1 LLSTNVQSR
10 SPFDNAVLTIRWGRV
25 TLLEALSKYR
35 STDVKD
41 AEHVCERVVP
51 QFQHQNASVVMAAV
65 KVVMLNLNNVSP
77 DMQRSLIKKM
87 GPPLG
92 RIPLF
97 SPPLMTVTMI
107 SSAPEVQYVALRNIS
122 LILQKQPDILSKEWR
137 VFVPPHPFQGLKDSA
152 AASTI
157 QITSNTKN

>member
-1 LLSTNVQSR
+1 
-10 SPFDNAVLTIRWGRV
+10 V
-25 TLLEALSKYR
+25 TLLEALAKYR
-35 STDVKD
+35 ITDQKD

-65 KVVMLNLNNVSP
+65 KVIMLNLNSVGAE
-77 DMQRSLIKKM
+77 MQKSLIKKM

-92 RIPLF
+92 ILTAF
-97 SPPLMTVTMI
+97 CVLLIILVTMI

-137 VFVPPHPFQGLKDSA
+137 IFV
-152 AASTI
+152 
-157 QITSNTKN
+157 

>member
-1 LLSTNVQSR
+1 MSR
-10 SPFDNAVLTIRWGRV
+10 RGRV

-35 STDVKD
+35 ATDVKD

-51 QFQHQNASVVMAAV
+51 QFQHQNPSVVMAAL
-65 KVVMLNLNNVSP
+65 KVVMLNLNIVGVE
-77 DMQRSLIKKM
+77 MQRSLIKKM

-92 RIPLF
+92 MSMFIFIFFVLIA
-97 SPPLMTVTMI
+97 VTMI

-137 VFVPPHPFQGLKDSA
+137 VFVRILQS
-152 AASTI
+152 
-157 QITSNTKN
+157 

>member
-1 LLSTNVQSR
+1 
-10 SPFDNAVLTIRWGRV
+10 V

-35 STDVKD
+35 TTDVKD

-77 DMQRSLIKKM
+77 DMQKSLIKKM

-92 RIPLF
+92 
-97 SPPLMTVTMI
+97 TI
-107 SSAPEVQYVALRNIS
+107 SSPLSPTNDSHYDFLRS
-122 LILQKQPDILSKEWR
+122 R
-137 VFVPPHPFQGLKDSA
+137 
-152 AASTI
+152 STI
-157 QITSNTKN
+157 RSSP

>member
-1 LLSTNVQSR
+1 MHRVHFLSFR
-10 SPFDNAVLTIRWGRV
+10 LLTIRWGRV

-35 STDVKD
+35 TTDVKD

-77 DMQRSLIKKM
+77 EMQKSLIKKM

-92 RIPLF
+92 MILLLL
-97 SPPLMTVTMI
+97 SPVNSPQ
-107 SSAPEVQYVALRNIS
+107 SR
-122 LILQKQPDILSKEWR
+122 
-137 VFVPPHPFQGLKDSA
+137 
-152 AASTI
+152 
-157 QITSNTKN
+157 

>member
-1 LLSTNVQSR
+1 MHRVDCLFTA
-10 SPFDNAVLTIRWGRV
+10 AVLTIRWGRV

-35 STDVKD
+35 ATDVKD

-92 RIPLF
+92 TFTFPSSTNDSHYDFLRSRSPIRSSPKHLSYLTKTTRHPLQRMENLCT
-97 SPPLMTVTMI
+97 SPPI
-107 SSAPEVQYVALRNIS
+107 PRAN
-122 LILQKQPDILSKEWR
+122 
-137 VFVPPHPFQGLKDSA
+137 DSA

-157 QITSNTKN
+157 QITSNT